1 MLAGV
6 GGYFFF
12 FCKYSL
18 IILTVSCHLLCSCFT
33 WFVNNMQMWQFLYSG
48 QMVLWRSNVHKI
60 PAWISVELIV
70 LQFVVVQWCVFEL
83 VNVG

>member
-1 MLAGV
+1 M
-6 GGYFFF
+6 
-12 FCKYSL
+12 
-18 IILTVSCHLLCSCFT
+18 
-33 WFVNNMQMWQFLYSG
+33 
-48 QMVLWRSNVHKI
+48 HKI